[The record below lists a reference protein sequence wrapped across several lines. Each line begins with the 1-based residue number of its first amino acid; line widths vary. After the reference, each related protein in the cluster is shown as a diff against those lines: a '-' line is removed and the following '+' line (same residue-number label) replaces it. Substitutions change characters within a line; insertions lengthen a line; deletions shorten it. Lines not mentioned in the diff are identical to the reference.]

1 MAKKPSLTVQIS
13 LALLLGVLAGL
24 ALQKVPDIPETYIRP
39 FGTVYLNLIKMIVVP
54 VVTLSVIQGVL
65 SLQDAKKVGAIGGK
79 TLLFFLSTT
88 AFAVTIGLITANL
101 LQVGKGYRLPSVEL
115 ESVTVTPPGWV
126 DTFLNIFP
134 DNILRPFLEGAMLPV
149 ILIAILFGF
158 GILLAG
164 NRGKAVTKGVDAL
177 AEVSFQVIG
186 MILKLSPVGV
196 FALITPVIAQQGTA
210 VLLPLLQVVL
220 VAYLA
225 YLIHMLLIY
234 GAAVALLGKC
244 DPLRFFKQMGR
255 PILFAFSSASSV
267 GTLPF
272 SMEATERLGVP
283 KRVSGFV
290 LPLGATVN
298 MDGTAIYQ
306 GVCAIFIARVFGVE
320 LTLSQQLTVV
330 LTSVLASVGTAGV
343 PGSGMLMLA
352 MVLQSVGL
360 PVEGI
365 ALVAGVDRLLDMG
378 RTAVNI
384 TGDCACAV
392 CVGKTEKNH
401 PVG

>member
-1 MAKKPSLTVQIS
+1 MAKKPSLTIQIS
-13 LALLLGVLAGL
+13 LALMLGILAGL
-24 ALQKVPDIPETYIRP
+24 LLQRTPDVPETYIRP
-39 FGTVYLNLIKMIVVP
+39 IGTVYLNLIKMIVVP

-79 TLLFFLSTT
+79 TLLFFLTTT
-88 AFAVTIGLITANL
+88 AFAVSIGLLTANL
-101 LQVGKGYRLPSVEL
+101 LQVGEGYRLPSGEL
-115 ESVTVTPPGWV
+115 DTLTVTPPGWM
-126 DTFLNIFP
+126 DTFLNVFP
-134 DNILRPFLEGAMLPV
+134 DNILKPFLEGAMLPV

-164 NRGKAVTKGVDAL
+164 QKGAAVSRGVDAL
-177 AEVSFQVIG
+177 AEVSFRVMG
-186 MILKLSPVGV
+186 MILRLSPIGV
-196 FALITPVIAQQGTA
+196 FALITPVIARQGTG

-225 YLIHMLLIY
+225 YLIHTLLIY
-234 GAAVALLGKC
+234 GTAVLLLGRC
-244 DPLRFFKQMGR
+244 NPLQFFKQMGR
-255 PILFAFSSASSV
+255 PMLFAFSSASSV

-272 SMEATERLGVP
+272 SMEATEALGVS
-283 KRVSGFV
+283 KSVSGFV

-306 GVCAIFIARVFGVE
+306 GVCVIFIARVFGVE
-320 LTLSQQLTVV
+320 LTLAQQLTVV
-330 LTSVLASVGTAGV
+330 LTSVLASIGTAGV

-365 ALVAGVDRLLDMG
+365 ALVAGIDRLLDMG

-384 TGDCACAV
+384 TGDCACCLV
-392 CVGKTEKNH
+392 VGK
-401 PVG
+401 VYSR

>member
-1 MAKKPSLTVQIS
+1 MAKKPSLTIQIS
-13 LALLLGVLAGL
+13 LALLLGILAGL
-24 ALQKVPDIPETYIRP
+24 GLQKAPSFPETYIRP
-39 FGTVYLNLIKMIVVP
+39 IGTVYLNLIKMIVVP

-79 TLLFFLSTT
+79 TLLFFLCTT
-88 AFAVTIGLITANL
+88 AFAVTIGLLTANL
-101 LQVGKGYRLPSVEL
+101 LQVGRGYQLPAGEL
-115 ESVTVTPPGWV
+115 SPVTVTPPGWME
-126 DTFLNIFP
+126 TFVNIFP
-134 DNILRPFLEGAMLPV
+134 DNILRPFLEGSMLAV

-164 NRGKAVTKGVDAL
+164 QKGEAVSKGVDAL
-177 AEVSFQVIG
+177 AEVSFRVME
-186 MILKLSPVGV
+186 MILRLSPIGV
-196 FALITPVIAQQGTA
+196 FALITPVIARQGTA

-225 YLIHMLLIY
+225 YLIHTLLIY
-234 GAAVALLGKC
+234 GTAVFALGKC
-244 DPLRFFKQMGR
+244 NPLRFFKQMGK
-255 PILFAFSSASSV
+255 PMVFAFSSASSV

-272 SMEATERLGVP
+272 SMEAMKQLGVS
-283 KRVSGFV
+283 KSISGFV

-306 GVCAIFIARVFGVE
+306 GVCVIFIARVFGVE
-320 LTLSQQLTVV
+320 LTLAQQLTVV
-330 LTSVLASVGTAGV
+330 LTSVLASIGTAGV

-384 TGDCACAV
+384 TGDCACCLV
-392 CVGKTEKNH
+392 VGKVESR
-401 PVG
+401 